1 MSVQTKITT
10 RKSGKET
17 KRYYATVYD
26 SVAKKSLC
34 GPLREKRSEALTDES
49 KIRREMEMQR
59 KDGASSKVQ
68 SKTLTIA
75 ELYAAWQPHAQ
86 KALAAPTYKVYVGYY
101 NKYIGPVFDRPV
113 CSQKG
118 KSRLDSH
125 ADPRFPFFCQVFRIT
140 VLSALDRLCPVCCA
154 PWGSVWNAAERI
166 SSRPV
171 RNLHQQWV

>member
-75 ELYAAWQPHAQ
+75 ELYAAWQSHAQ
-86 KALAAPTYKVYVGYY
+86 KALAAPL
-101 NKYIGPVFDRPV
+101 I
-113 CSQKG
+113 
-118 KSRLDSH
+118 
-125 ADPRFPFFCQVFRIT
+125 RFMLGITINILVPFSGI
-140 VLSALDRLCPVCCA
+140 AK
-154 PWGSVWNAAERI
+154 
-166 SSRPV
+166 
-171 RNLHQQWV
+171 

>member
-59 KDGASSKVQ
+59 KDGASSKAQ
-68 SKTLTIA
+68 SKTLTVA

-86 KALAAPTYKVYVGYY
+86 KTLAAPTYKVYAGYY
-101 NKYIGPVFDRPV
+101 SKYIEPVFGIA
-113 CSQKG
+113 K
-118 KSRLDSH
+118 
-125 ADPRFPFFCQVFRIT
+125 
-140 VLSALDRLCPVCCA
+140 
-154 PWGSVWNAAERI
+154 
-166 SSRPV
+166 
-171 RNLHQQWV
+171 

>member
-49 KIRREMEMQR
+49 KIRREMETQR

-75 ELYAAWQPHAQ
+75 ELYAAWQPHARRDRENSNKFRPRARFQ
-86 KALAAPTYKVYVGYY
+86 WPAATRRE
-101 NKYIGPVFDRPV
+101 IQTCAHGP
-113 CSQKG
+113 
-118 KSRLDSH
+118 
-125 ADPRFPFFCQVFRIT
+125 
-140 VLSALDRLCPVCCA
+140 
-154 PWGSVWNAAERI
+154 
-166 SSRPV
+166 
-171 RNLHQQWV
+171 